1 MTSDQPPSDAV
12 LDPGS
17 RIERPLYLTLSA
29 RPPRL
34 GVVLPLA
41 KDVPWQR
48 TYEMALAAQSPL
60 WGGDANLVLPATND
74 IHDNELFWTLAERLD
89 ADYFVSAAFTHRDV
103 GEADPQWL
111 AEWKAGLEAAVD
123 RDIPD
128 ASHEAR
134 AGLIERELDEVALEA
149 RPDDAFADLLER
161 RLAPF
166 HRRRVARFPRLLAV
180 NERRPRAV
188 ISHEFANVLQIRRSI
203 TQVNNPHTS
212 LGSLEQLLLTA
223 QLGRLASGF
232 EAALTQ
238 STNIIVTP
246 SEVNDRHEWASL
258 IFDPRLAGATAV
270 PRTLNHLGLGWYR
283 HGPGE
288 RERVILVTGETPW
301 DFTLYYALL
310 RWRGSA
316 VYWLPQGLTDDGAYT
331 SALGMALR
339 DAGRRAGDDTVT
351 VVTSSDEDF
360 RDQAVAALAEG
371 TLSMFG
377 VPASAADWRAVVPE
391 EPVRLLDGERPGRAE
406 PVAVHDGAT
415 VELPTPIPAA
425 AEEGPNRLRWVTDVR
440 AHGWAPVRH
449 GSLAAAVLQQPMFDS
464 DYARAGRS
472 GVAYTSTGAITL
484 GAESLAMSTVRPILH
499 PIALLAQLNAVLGAD
514 GWSCQGSDK
523 GAYAAQSARLF
534 GGFRS
539 MASAL
544 LDAPV
549 RSVIEAFRDAKAP
562 GKSTADRRYLTLA
575 DMVCVLGGD
584 GDSAASV
591 LDQLTG
597 AGVLTRGLFLKCAT
611 CRRGGWYDLSEV
623 TGVFRCRAAASSR
636 ASPGSV
642 GWARSNLRGIT
653 SWRRSSTRCS
663 LTTASCPS
671 SPYTRRSHRRPDPRT
686 TSRSRSRSRC
696 SPRMAPSPRRISRCA
711 PGRSY
716 GWARPPSKPSSRRPG
731 PMRRPA

>member
-1 MTSDQPPSDAV
+1 M
-12 LDPGS
+12 
-17 RIERPLYLTLSA
+17 
-29 RPPRL
+29 
-34 GVVLPLA
+34 
-41 KDVPWQR
+41 PWQR

-377 VPASAADWRAVVPE
+377 VPASAADWRAVCPRSRAPARRRASRARGARRRARRGDGRAAHAHSSGGGGGPE
-391 EPVRLLDGERPGRAE
+391 PAAVGDRRPRPRLGARPPREPRRGRPPTAHVRQRLRARGPQRGGVHLDRRDHPRRREPRHEHGAADTAPDSAARSAERRAGRRRLVLPGVGQGRLRGAIGAAVRRVSLDGERALGRA
-406 PVAVHDGAT
+406 
-415 VELPTPIPAA
+415 
-425 AEEGPNRLRWVTDVR
+425 
-440 AHGWAPVRH
+440 
-449 GSLAAAVLQQPMFDS
+449 
-464 DYARAGRS
+464 RS
-472 GVAYTSTGAITL
+472 
-484 GAESLAMSTVRPILH
+484 
-499 PIALLAQLNAVLGAD
+499 
-514 GWSCQGSDK
+514 
-523 GAYAAQSARLF
+523 
-534 GGFRS
+534 
-539 MASAL
+539 
-544 LDAPV
+544 
-549 RSVIEAFRDAKAP
+549 
-562 GKSTADRRYLTLA
+562 
-575 DMVCVLGGD
+575 
-584 GDSAASV
+584 
-591 LDQLTG
+591 
-597 AGVLTRGLFLKCAT
+597 
-611 CRRGGWYDLSEV
+611 
-623 TGVFRCRAAASSR
+623 
-636 ASPGSV
+636 
-642 GWARSNLRGIT
+642 
-653 SWRRSSTRCS
+653 
-663 LTTASCPS
+663 
-671 SPYTRRSHRRPDPRT
+671 
-686 TSRSRSRSRC
+686 
-696 SPRMAPSPRRISRCA
+696 
-711 PGRSY
+711 
-716 GWARPPSKPSSRRPG
+716 
-731 PMRRPA
+731 